1 MIGPVLYCGDP
12 HGRFGHI
19 ARAAKELQPSA
30 IVLLGD
36 MEAQRPLELELE
48 GIDPDTVYFIHGNHD
63 TDAELNYDNLWGS
76 RLAERNIDGR
86 VVTLP
91 SGLRLAGLGGVFRE
105 SVWYPTLPTEPKF
118 RNRAE
123 HKRSTPRQE
132 RFRGGVGRRHWSSIY
147 PDELD
152 RLAKLRADVLVT
164 HEAPGYHINGFAI
177 LDTLAQSLGVKVAI
191 HGHHHDGL
199 NSSDRWETQGFRSY
213 GVGLRG
219 VMALWNDGTSS
230 TVTPGELDDVSA

>member
-1 MIGPVLYCGDP
+1 
-12 HGRFGHI
+12 
-19 ARAAKELQPSA
+19 
-30 IVLLGD
+30 

-63 TDAELNYDNLWGS
+63 TDSELNYDNLWGS
-76 RLAERNIDGR
+76 GLAERNIDGR

-105 SVWYPTLPTEPKF
+105 SVWYPTLPTAPKF

-123 HKRSTPRQE
+123 HARATPRQD

-147 PDELD
+147 PDDFD
-152 RLAKLRADVLVT
+152 RLATLRADVLVT
-164 HEAPGYHINGFAI
+164 HEAPGYHNNGFAI
-177 LDTLAQSLGVKVAI
+177 LDTLAQSLGVKAAI
-191 HGHHHDGL
+191 HGHHHDCL
-199 NSSDRWETQGFRSY
+199 NSSARWESHGFQSY

-219 VMALWNDGTSS
+219 VMALWNDGTSR

>member
-1 MIGPVLYCGDP
+1 
-12 HGRFGHI
+12 
-19 ARAAKELQPSA
+19 
-30 IVLLGD
+30 

-63 TDAELNYDNLWGS
+63 TDSELNYDNLWGS

-105 SVWYPTLPTEPKF
+105 SVWYPTLPTAPKF

-123 HKRSTPRQE
+123 HARATPRQD

-147 PDELD
+147 PDDFD
-152 RLAKLRADVLVT
+152 RLATLRADVLVT
-164 HEAPGYHINGFAI
+164 HAAPGYHNNGFAI
-177 LDTLAQSLGVKVAI
+177 LDTLAQSLGVKAAI
-191 HGHHHDGL
+191 HGHHHDCL
-199 NSSDRWETQGFRSY
+199 NSSARWESQGFQSY

-219 VMALWNDGTSS
+219 VMALWNDGTSR
-230 TVTPGELDDVSA
+230 TVTPVELDDVSA